1 VVAGRAATTR
11 AWVGNADLLAHGH
24 PWQAVGTAVPTGRI
38 ARLHRNPRIDHAL
51 EHRSIDDRKSIRV
64 RAARVFGPAVEALTL
79 DRRSTP
85 NAILP
90 VAGCARAECAR
101 PDG

>member
-1 VVAGRAATTR
+1 L
-11 AWVGNADLLAHGH
+11 VGTAELLAHGQ
-24 PWQAVGTAVPTGRI
+24 PWQAVGTAVHTGRI
-38 ARLHRNPRIDHAL
+38 AGLHRNPRIDHAL
-51 EHRSIDDRKSIRV
+51 DHRLTDDRTSIRA
-64 RAARVFGPAVEALTL
+64 RAARVFGPAVEAPTL